1 MAKALLLGVLFLIGC
16 GRSTVPL
23 LKSAGVPLTPTP
35 SGDIPLEVVTR
46 STDVR
51 DPVPVSGSRVSYA
64 EMEAA
69 LGHAVSSAA
78 VPWAQANRKRRP
90 GGWQLYLEIISAD
103 VEHTGGRLI
112 VSMTVRSTLRGRMG
126 TVHIAQGET
135 GCRDAGLVPA
145 ENGAPVVY
153 SCMMRIGRDVVQWLS
168 EVEPDPALAPP
179 PAPAAS
185 GTPIGPAGDGPA
197 PDGDGDGDG
206 AGGDSAD

>member
-1 MAKALLLGVLFLIGC
+1 MARALLCVLLLAGC

-35 SGDIPLEVVTR
+35 SGDVPLEVVTR

-69 LGHAVSSAA
+69 LGHAVASAA
-78 VPWAQANRKRRP
+78 VPWAQANRARRP

-103 VEHTGGRLI
+103 VEHSGGRLV
-112 VSMTVRSTLRGRMG
+112 VSMTVRSTLRGRAG
-126 TVHIAQGET
+126 NVHIAQGET

-153 SCMMRIGRDVVQWLS
+153 ACMMHIGRDVVQWLS
-168 EVEPDPALAPP
+168 AVEPDPALVPKAPE
-179 PAPAAS
+179 AS

-197 PDGDGDGDG
+197 PDN
-206 AGGDSAD
+206 DSADTSDTAD